1 MKTPTSVVR
10 IKFALLVALL
20 LAVGLAAPAPR
31 AALAQPARFVFTP
44 LAFLGDA
51 APGGG
56 SFINDFEPGRITA
69 NGDVSFL
76 ADVTTG
82 GEGVFLASRG
92 KLSQIVR
99 SGQSL
104 PSGVTVGPGIWFP
117 VAINNRRNGTFTPI
131 LEPFTLPVGTNS
143 GVYRFSKN
151 TPTVTAVMV
160 PYHTPAPG
168 GGTFQGAYL
177 HTDLNNNGDIVF
189 AGIIPTPN
197 GIADG
202 RGMGVF
208 RADRLGNIFSVVSPG
223 DPAPGGGKFDFA
235 ENPSIN
241 PVGDIGFGAHVAGEE
256 CIPFPDGPQQ
266 VRIGCRESV
275 YIRKATTGE
284 IQSIAHQGQPAPGGG
299 TYRYAFGPV
308 LNNLGDMVFIADLT
322 PAPAVDQASGVFLRS
337 GGVTIPVAR
346 PGDPMPGGGKFAR
359 ASDRITN
366 YHLNNKG
373 DVSFSA
379 LLDTGEHGL
388 YVRSSRG
395 VLRLVAKTGT
405 TIPGIG
411 TIATLNFFGEPV
423 PTAGTIINDAGQVLF
438 AAMLTD
444 GRGVVLVATPSP

>member
-1 MKTPTSVVR
+1 MKTTTSVVR
-10 IKFALLVALL
+10 IKFALLVALI
-20 LAVGLAAPAPR
+20 LALVASTPR
-31 AALAQPARFVFTP
+31 AALAQPPRFVFTA
-44 LAFLGDA
+44 LAFLGDP

-56 SFINDFEPGRITA
+56 SFTNDFEPGRISAT
-69 NGDVSFL
+69 GEVSFV

-82 GEGVFLASRG
+82 GEGAFLASRG
-92 KLSQIVR
+92 KLSQVVR
-99 SGQSL
+99 SGQTL
-104 PSGVTVGPGIWFP
+104 PPGVTVDAGIWFP
-117 VAINNRRNGTFTPI
+117 ATVNNRGNGAITPI
-131 LEPFTLPVGTNS
+131 LAPFSLPYGTNS
-143 GVYRFSKN
+143 GVYRFSKT

-160 PYHTPAPG
+160 PFLTPAPG

-177 HTDLNNNGDIVF
+177 HTDLNNNGDMVF

-197 GIADG
+197 GIADAH
-202 RGMGVF
+202 GMGIF
-208 RADRLGNIFSVVSPG
+208 RADTLGNISSLVSPG

-241 PVGDIGFGAHVAGEE
+241 AKGDIGFGAHVAGEE

-299 TYRYAFGPV
+299 AYRYAFGPV

-346 PGDPMPGGGKFAR
+346 PGDPMPGGGNFAR

-366 YHLNNKG
+366 YYLNNKG
-373 DVSFSA
+373 DVSFNA
-379 LLDTGEHGL
+379 LLDTGEDGL

-405 TIPGIG
+405 AIPGIG

-423 PTAGTIINDAGQVLF
+423 PTAGAIINDAGQVLF

-444 GRGVVLVATPSP
+444 GRGVVLVATPNAR